1 MFMYIIVYR
10 KGHISNGQFISSSNN
25 YKRLPNL
32 KFNSRQSAIMYIIK
46 NFKETDNINCEL
58 SVVEFSNFIKYQQTL
73 SFEEL
78 SFLSDP
84 YYRSLWKK

>member
-1 MFMYIIVYR
+1 MYIIVYR

-32 KFNSRQSAIMYIIK
+32 EFNSKESAIVYIIK

-58 SVVEFSNFIKYQQTL
+58 LVVELSNFIKYQQPL
-73 SFEEL
+73 LFEEL
-78 SFLSDP
+78 SFLSGP
-84 YYRSLWKK
+84 YYRSLWKI

>member
-1 MFMYIIVYR
+1 MYIIVYR

-32 KFNSRQSAIMYIIK
+32 KFNSRESAIAYIIK

>member
-1 MFMYIIVYR
+1 MYIIVYR
-10 KGHISNGQFISSSNN
+10 KGHISDGQFISSSNN
-25 YKRLPNL
+25 YSKLPDL
-32 KFNSRQSAIMYIIK
+32 EFNSKESAIAYIIK